1 MQVLRLL
8 LVIAAVAAEAA
19 GFIEERR
26 RLADVQR
33 LSGREGRDLIE
44 ARRGRGERAMV
55 VATALLVAGAVLSV
69 VRLTVAR

>member
-1 MQVLRLL
+1 MQVLLLL

-19 GFIEERR
+19 GFIEQRR

-44 ARRGRGERAMV
+44 ARRGRGERAMA
-55 VATALLVAGAVLSV
+55 VATALLVTGAMLSV